1 MKKIEAIV
9 QNAELSDI
17 RYALREIGVRTIRVT
32 EVVDELVPVYGKG
45 FGRQVQEEAEAHTR
59 SKISVVV
66 PDDEADRVV
75 LTLVSTLK
83 AGGIDDGSSFV
94 SSIEYV
100 VHLEASGFFDDIL

>member
-9 QNAELSDI
+9 KNAELSDV

-32 EVVDELVPVYGKG
+32 ELAEELVPVYDHGA
-45 FGRQVQEEAEAHTR
+45 GRQIEEVAETRTR

-66 PDDEADRVV
+66 PDDEADGVV
-75 LTLVSTLK
+75 LALVSTLK
-83 AGGIDDGSSFV
+83 DGGIGDGNSFV

-100 VHLEASGFFDDIL
+100 VRLEAPGFFFDVF